1 MERGEC
7 QMFGKIKEILGDIKM
22 ERDWGSSWR
31 FIIANLI
38 LSDELRSTLAF
49 ARIDIASAIKYMNVN
64 PDFANRRLKKAYKD
78 LSILGEFKNIEI
90 KE

>member
-1 MERGEC
+1 
-7 QMFGKIKEILGDIKM
+7 MFSKIKEILGDIKM

-38 LSDELRSTLAF
+38 LGDELRPTLAF
-49 ARIDIASAIKYMNVN
+49 ARIDIATVIKCMDID
-64 PDFANRRLKKAYKD
+64 PEFAKRRLKRVYKD
-78 LSILGEFKNIEI
+78 LSTIGEFKNTEI